1 MEHTPTPWEVIETFD
16 YDFQIYPKGNVEAG
30 HNQIAVIP
38 ATGDGDDK
46 ANANHIV
53 HCVNLHDE
61 LVAALKK
68 IAKDRNGPAIHEKT
82 LEEQSK
88 SWQKQY
94 DYVTRIAEE
103 VLNKCNH

>member
-46 ANANHIV
+46 ANAAHIV
-53 HCVNLHDE
+53 HCVNLYPE
-61 LVAALKK
+61 LVEALKNADWMIGK
-68 IAKDRNGPAIHEKT
+68 LAGWNGT
-82 LEEQSK
+82 DLSDFEEYELVEQ
-88 SWQKQY
+88 
-94 DYVTRIAEE
+94 
-103 VLNKCNH
+103 VLKKADGSS